1 MDFRDPLSLLG
12 PSATVRVVRALLE
25 SPGLPL
31 SGREVARRADLS
43 PRGAQLA
50 LAPLV
55 AAGLVDKATLPP
67 AQGFMLN
74 PDHVSAEGLLAL
86 AKPGGLLMER
96 IASVVG
102 QWRPPAVSVVLFG
115 SFARGEAG
123 PESDIDLL
131 VVRPASVDALDP
143 AWEHNLGQLE
153 RSVERWTGNRA
164 EVLEYSVDDLKE
176 RDAAGAPFLRSVV
189 SEGVTIAGKRFPTL
203 LRSAA

>member
-12 PSATVRVVRALLE
+12 PSATVGVVRALLE

-55 AAGLVDKATLPP
+55 EAGLVDKVTLPP

-74 PDHVSAEGLLAL
+74 LDHVSAEGLRTLAN
-86 AKPGGLLMER
+86 PGGVLMDR
-96 IASVVG
+96 IAAVVA
-102 QWRPPAVSVVLFG
+102 QWRPQAVSVVLFG

-123 PESDIDLL
+123 PDSDVDLL
-131 VVRPASVDALDP
+131 VVRPASLDALDP
-143 AWEHNLGQLE
+143 VWERNVGDLE
-153 RSVERWTGNRA
+153 RSVGRWTGNRA
-164 EVLEYSVDDLKE
+164 EVIEYSVEELKE
-176 RDAAGAPFLRSVV
+176 RDAADAPFLRAVIA
-189 SEGVTIAGKRFPTL
+189 EGLTVAGKPFRTL